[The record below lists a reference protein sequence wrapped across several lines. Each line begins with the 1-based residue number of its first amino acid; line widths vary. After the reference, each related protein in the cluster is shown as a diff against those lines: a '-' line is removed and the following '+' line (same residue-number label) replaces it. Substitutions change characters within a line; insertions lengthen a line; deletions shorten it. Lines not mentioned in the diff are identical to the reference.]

1 MTSEI
6 SKQSYWLNVNIDEL
20 LLNDID
26 AFINV
31 VVFTAIEDFLED
43 ESLVDEDFILL
54 PEGV

>member
-26 AFINV
+26 AFVNV
-31 VVFTAIEDFLED
+31 VVITAIEDFLED